1 MQLATTNPASAPLR
15 RCAAC
20 GRDNDPRREIC
31 ATCPTDLDTG
41 LPLAGLSVGG
51 VRRSQGL
58 TALDWTALRR
68 RAGLGAGALLAVTL
82 LVTAL
87 LALMGVG
94 PFAVQDRLER
104 AVFLL
109 AAYPGPQTVVE
120 VASVAT
126 TTTADLP
133 DRVVSPLN
141 LFDGDTGSAWIGL
154 PVDDDGA
161 GEIIELVLTDPAW
174 VSRLEIRNGDH
185 QSSAAYERSE
195 RLQQVLV
202 RFDGGRDYRVDLLDI
217 GLEGQVIELP
227 TPELTTRVTII
238 VERTFAGLGPRGA
251 ALSEVTIVGWTAS
264 ISDAVLARQRAVW
277 P

>member
-1 MQLATTNPASAPLR
+1 MQLATTGPAGTAPR
-15 RCAAC
+15 HCAAC
-20 GRDNDPRREIC
+20 GRDNDQRREIC

-41 LPLAGLSVGG
+41 LPLAGPHAGPAGASRG
-51 VRRSQGL
+51 RR
-58 TALDWTALRR
+58 ARDWSSLRR
-68 RAGLGAGALLAVTL
+68 RTGLGLTSLLLVSLAVAAFLALL
-82 LVTAL
+82 
-87 LALMGVG
+87 GVG
-94 PFAVQDRLER
+94 PFAVQDRLDR

-120 VASVAT
+120 VASIAT
-126 TTTADLP
+126 TTTVDLP

-154 PVDDDGA
+154 PVDDAGA
-161 GEIIELVLTDPAW
+161 GEIIELVLEDPAW

-185 QSSAAYERSE
+185 QSPATYERSE
-195 RLQQVLV
+195 RLQRVII

-227 TPELTTRVTII
+227 APELTTRVTII
-238 VERTFAGLGPRGA
+238 VERTFAGLGLRGV
-251 ALSEVTIVGWTAS
+251 ALSEVTVVGWMAS

>member
-1 MQLATTNPASAPLR
+1 MQLAATDPASAPLR

-41 LPLAGLSVGG
+41 LPLAGPHAGP
-51 VRRSQGL
+51 VRGPRGRQM
-58 TALDWTALRR
+58 LDWSPLRR
-68 RAGLGAGALLAVTL
+68 RAGLGLGSIVAVTL
-82 LVTAL
+82 VVTAL
-87 LALMGVG
+87 LALLGVG

-126 TTTADLP
+126 TTTVDLP

-154 PVDDDGA
+154 PIDDAGA
-161 GEIIELVLTDPAW
+161 GEIIELVLEDPAW

-185 QSSAAYERSE
+185 QSPAAYERSE
-195 RLQQVLV
+195 RLQRVII

-227 TPELTTRVTII
+227 APELTTRVTII
-238 VERTFAGLGPRGA
+238 VEQVFAGLGPRGA
-251 ALSEVTIVGWTAS
+251 ALSEVTVVGWAAS
-264 ISDAVLARQRAVW
+264 VSDAVLARQRAVW

>member
-1 MQLATTNPASAPLR
+1 MQLATTGPTGTALR

-41 LPLAGLSVGG
+41 LPLFVPHAGP
-51 VRRSQGL
+51 VRGSRGRR
-58 TALDWTALRR
+58 ARDWSSLRR
-68 RAGLGAGALLAVTL
+68 RTGLGLTSLLLVSLAVAAFLALL
-82 LVTAL
+82 
-87 LALMGVG
+87 GVG
-94 PFAVQDRLER
+94 PFAVQDRLDR

-120 VASVAT
+120 VASIAT
-126 TTTADLP
+126 TTTVDLP

-154 PVDDDGA
+154 PVDDAGA
-161 GEIIELVLTDPAW
+161 GEIIELVLEDPAW

-185 QSSAAYERSE
+185 QSPAAYERSE
-195 RLQQVLV
+195 RLQRVII

-227 TPELTTRVTII
+227 APELTTRVTIT
-238 VERTFAGLGPRGA
+238 VERTFAGLGLRGA
-251 ALSEVTIVGWTAS
+251 ALSEVTVVGWTAS